1 MDMLICLT
9 GITSQS
15 AQSLRVVL
23 ERWSPRANHRKWPL
37 RLCRP
42 ASAPRQL
49 QNAAHVRLR
58 SAPRGESDV
67 PRRDCRSAEKL
78 CRRRIDNSR
87 LVQEERWFSLLSRWG
102 WTLAERKRGSV
113 SHPDLQGGAPLPKLS
128 HLD

>member
-1 MDMLICLT
+1 MDVLT
-9 GITSQS
+9 FHAGITSQPV
-15 AQSLRVVL
+15 QSLPIVL

-58 SAPRGESDV
+58 SAPLGESDV

-87 LVQEERWFSLLSRWG
+87 LVQEERWFSLLSCWV
-102 WTLAERKRGSV
+102 WTIAERNRV
-113 SHPDLQGGAPLPKLS
+113 SFS
-128 HLD
+128 HLDSKG